1 MMQSAD
7 ALSLATG
14 IAWSLFTLL
23 VFWAARR
30 CHRRWPLPLLA
41 PLIVTPMVVGM
52 VVVASRTSYAEYF
65 AGTRW
70 LVWML
75 GPATVAFAVPVW
87 EQRAL
92 IRAHW
97 PALALAMV
105 TGSITALVSTWAMAT
120 LLGLDGELLL
130 SLLPR
135 SISTPFAME
144 VARDLGA
151 VPGLSAVFVIV
162 TGLLGALL
170 GDLMLT
176 RIGART
182 DLARGTAFGV
192 AAHAI
197 GTARAL
203 QVNERQGAI
212 AGLAMVLTGLLN
224 VLATPL
230 LVAILA

>member
-1 MMQSAD
+1 MQVEPHLLLQAIS
-7 ALSLATG
+7 
-14 IAWSLFTLL
+14 WSLVTLG

-30 CHRRWPLPLLA
+30 CHRRWPVHALA
-41 PLIVTPMVVGM
+41 PLIVTPVVVG
-52 VVVASRTSYAEYF
+52 VLIVATRTSYAQYF

-75 GPATVAFAVPVW
+75 GPAIVAFAVPVY

-97 PALALAMV
+97 PVLAAAMVVGSLVAVSTGWALAA
-105 TGSITALVSTWAMAT
+105 
-120 LLGLDGELLL
+120 LLGLDGELLR

-144 VARDLGA
+144 VARDVGA
-151 VPGLSAVFVIV
+151 VPGLAAVFVIL
-162 TGLLGALL
+162 TGLVGALW
-170 GDLMLT
+170 GDVMLA

-182 DLARGTAFGV
+182 PLARGAAFGV

-203 QVNERQGAI
+203 QEGERQGAI
-212 AGLAMVLTGLLN
+212 AGLAMVLTGVLN
-224 VLATPL
+224 VLVAPL
-230 LVAILA
+230 VMALLR